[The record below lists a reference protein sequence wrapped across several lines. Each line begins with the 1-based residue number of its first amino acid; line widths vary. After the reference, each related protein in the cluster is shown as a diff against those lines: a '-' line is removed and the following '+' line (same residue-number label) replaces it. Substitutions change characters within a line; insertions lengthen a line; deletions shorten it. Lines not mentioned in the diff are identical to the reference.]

1 MKTVVAIILNCL
13 LFFSTI
19 SGIALCADSELQP
32 FDQVF
37 QRMVEE
43 EVELANKPIVRQWG
57 KPHDW
62 VKGFRPAM
70 SRFASQAQNLIE
82 AGASREIEFLLT
94 KSESKDG
101 KERCLALMTL
111 ARLAENKQAREA
123 VAKQGSLA
131 ISFMEPQY
139 VREVALD
146 LANQS
151 EYYVRFGA
159 LDLLAATGDKNTLE
173 RLQTMK
179 TDLRDK
185 PVTAELKERVDAAIS
200 LLEKRLS
207 LPADQQ
213 IEWGKYLLILFRAN
227 REEPSLN
234 GERPFSIAA
243 EALARGGM
251 KMPAKLLEI
260 QIRNGDMAAIT
271 MAGMQKDDGLI
282 GALLDT
288 ASKGRQNAAAYSVA
302 MIDSEA
308 SYKAIADLF
317 EREDPQH
324 SKLMA
329 LTLRGQPSERSVA
342 LLEKLCRDERY
353 KDSWPTF
360 EKALRRINAE
370 RERQKAAPPAPEPQK

>member
-1 MKTVVAIILNCL
+1 
-13 LFFSTI
+13 
-19 SGIALCADSELQP
+19 
-32 FDQVF
+32 
-37 QRMVEE
+37 
-43 EVELANKPIVRQWG
+43 
-57 KPHDW
+57 
-62 VKGFRPAM
+62 
-70 SRFASQAQNLIE
+70 
-82 AGASREIEFLLT
+82 
-94 KSESKDG
+94 
-101 KERCLALMTL
+101 MTL